1 MIKEKKQ
8 VETSKKNKINKK
20 NLSVHELIRK
30 DKYIPQF
37 KLLIEETKKIGKI
50 SFTKIKRFFTP
61 DVLNSA
67 DYQIVLN
74 HLRIQGIVL
83 KKRNRGPNNAN
94 SNLLKRQKRLAKK
107 LLKGEARTSDPVRM
121 YLKEM
126 GSVDLLTRQG
136 EVELSIKIE
145 NGKNKILQSVY
156 EFPFVYE
163 YFSILK
169 EKIINNE
176 VYLRHVVDL
185 ENFYRTYINKKIPVT
200 FEDASLNEE
209 TNQSIK
215 TEAEN
220 QVNEENEDDDDQ
232 LKKDMKEKKKKIDII
247 KDQKKNKPID
257 EENFTISFMES
268 KIEPKIFKILDNL
281 NKTYDRIKLLIK
293 EKKELLNKTQTLSP
307 TKLKNYQL
315 IKKKLINY
323 LDKLCLSEECINFF
337 ILKINE
343 INKKLIIPEGKF
355 LRLALDSGIDR
366 KEFLEDYDKNE
377 LNSYWPNRQ
386 SKKSKKWKNYF
397 SKNSKNLK
405 EVHNELIKIS
415 NESNL
420 AITELKHLSHEISIG
435 KNISETAKKQMIEAN
450 LRLVI
455 SIAKKYT
462 NRGLQFL
469 DLIQEGNIGLMK
481 AVDKFEYKR
490 GYKFSTYATWWI
502 RQAITR
508 SIADQART
516 IRIPVHMIE
525 TINKIIRTS
534 RIMLH
539 EIGREPTPEELSI
552 KLSIPLEKI
561 KKVMKIAREPVSFE
575 TPVGDDDDSFLGDFI
590 EDKNTIV
597 PGEAAVNSNLRE
609 TTTRVLSSLTPRE
622 ERVLRMRFGI
632 GVNSDHTL
640 EEVGQQFTVTRER
653 IRQIEAKAL
662 RKLKHPSRSKQLKSF
677 LDKT

>member
-1 MIKEKKQ
+1 MNKEKKQ
-8 VETSKKNKINKK
+8 SKTSNKAPSNKK
-20 NLSVHELIRK
+20 KLNVIDLIRK

-37 KLLIEETKKIGKI
+37 KTLIDETVKIGKI
-50 SFTKIKRFFTP
+50 SFTKIKKFFKP
-61 DVLNSA
+61 EVLNSP
-67 DYQIVLN
+67 DFEIVLN
-74 HLRIQGIVL
+74 HLKVRGIVL

-94 SNLLKRQKRLAKK
+94 ANLLKKQKRLAKK
-107 LLKGEARTSDPVRM
+107 LLKGEARTSDPVRL

-136 EVELSIKIE
+136 EVDLSIKIE
-145 NGKNKILQSVY
+145 DGKNRILESIY

-163 YFSILK
+163 YFSVLKKRILS
-169 EKIINNE
+169 NE
-176 VYLRHVVDL
+176 VFLRHVIDL
-185 ENFYRTYINKKIPVT
+185 EKFYTKHINKKIPIT
-200 FEDASLNEE
+200 FEDATLNEK
-209 TNQSIK
+209 TNESIK
-215 TEAEN
+215 TENEN
-220 QVNEENEDDDDQ
+220 KEENTDDI
-232 LKKDMKEKKKKIDII
+232 EKNQINKKKIELVDE
-247 KDQKKNKPID
+247 KKEKNVD

-268 KIEPKIFKILDNL
+268 KIEPKILRILDNL
-281 NKTYDRIKLLIK
+281 TNTYIKIKPLIN
-293 EKKELLNKTQTLSP
+293 EKKDLLNKTKKLSDK
-307 TKLKNYQL
+307 KLKNYQL
-315 IKKKLINY
+315 IKKKLITY
-323 LDKLCLSEECINFF
+323 IDKMCLSEECINFF
-337 ILKINE
+337 IVKIND
-343 INKKLIIPEGKF
+343 INKKLIIPEGQLLKI
-355 LRLALDSGIDR
+355 ALNSGINR
-366 KEFLEDYDKNE
+366 KEFLESYDKNE
-377 LNSYWPNRQ
+377 LNPYW
-386 SKKSKKWKNYF
+386 SKKQSLHSKLWKKYF
-397 SKNSKNLK
+397 QKNFKDLK
-405 EVHNELIKIS
+405 KINKELSNIS
-415 NESNL
+415 NESRL
-420 AITELKHLSHEISIG
+420 AITELKYLSKEISVG

-539 EIGREPTPEELSI
+539 EIGREPTPEELST

-561 KKVMKIAREPVSFE
+561 RKVMKIAREPVSFE

-590 EDKNTIV
+590 EDKNTVV
-597 PGEAAVNSNLRE
+597 PGEAAENSNLRE

-677 LDKT
+677 LDKS

>member
-8 VETSKKNKINKK
+8 EKTNNKTASNKK
-20 NLSVHELIRK
+20 RVSVVDLIRK

-37 KLLIEETKKIGKI
+37 KLLIEETKKVGKI
-50 SFTKIKRFFTP
+50 SFTKIKRFFT
-61 DVLNSA
+61 DEVLNSA
-67 DYQIVLN
+67 DFQIVLN
-74 HLRIQGIVL
+74 HLKIQGILL

-94 SNLLKRQKRLAKK
+94 SNLVKKQKRLAKK
-107 LLKGEARTSDPVRM
+107 LLKGEIRTSDPVRM

-145 NGKNKILQSVY
+145 NGKNKILQSIY

-169 EKIINNE
+169 KRIIENE

-185 ENFYRTYINKKIPVT
+185 EKFYRKHINKKIPIT
-200 FEDASLNEE
+200 LEDASLNEE
-209 TNQSIK
+209 TNESLKIE
-215 TEAEN
+215 TESKEKEK
-220 QVNEENEDDDDQ
+220 EEDEDDGT
-232 LKKDMKEKKKKIDII
+232 LKKKKF
-247 KDQKKNKPID
+247 KFKEEEKESRNVD

-281 NKTYDRIKLLIK
+281 YKTYFKIKPLIK
-293 EKKELLNKTQTLSP
+293 EKKELLNKTKDLP
-307 TKLKNYQL
+307 KTKLKNYQL
-315 IKKKLINY
+315 IKKKLIGY

-337 ILKINE
+337 ILNINK
-343 INKKLIIPEGKF
+343 INKKLIKPEGKL
-355 LRLALDSGIDR
+355 LRLALDTGIDR
-366 KEFLEDYDKNE
+366 KEFLKYYDKNE
-377 LNSYWPNRQ
+377 LNPYWFKKQ
-386 SKKSKKWKNYF
+386 SNYSKTWKKFFK
-397 SKNSKNLK
+397 KNSGELK
-405 EVHNELIKIS
+405 QSNNELIGIS
-415 NESNL
+415 NEYNL
-420 AITELKHLSHEISIG
+420 AISELKHLSHEIFLG
-435 KNISETAKKQMIEAN
+435 KNLSETAKKQMIEAN

-539 EIGREPTPEELSI
+539 EIGREPTPEELSK

-561 KKVMKIAREPVSFE
+561 RKVMKIAREPVSFE

-590 EDKNTIV
+590 EDKNTII

-632 GVNSDHTL
+632 GVNTDHTL

-677 LDKT
+677 LDKN

>member
-8 VETSKKNKINKK
+8 AKNNKK
-20 NLSVHELIRK
+20 TSNLKKKSVLELIRK

-61 DVLNSA
+61 EVIDSPEF
-67 DYQIVLN
+67 DIVLN
-74 HLRIQGIVL
+74 HLKAQGIIL
-83 KKRNRGPNNAN
+83 KKRNRGPNNSN
-94 SNLLKRQKRLAKK
+94 SSLLKKQKKLAKK

-136 EVELSIKIE
+136 EVDLSIKIE
-145 NGKNKILQSVY
+145 EGKKRILDSIF

-163 YFSILK
+163 YFSLLK
-169 EKIINNE
+169 KKIIDNE
-176 VYLRHVVDL
+176 VFLRHVIDL
-185 ENFYRTYINKKIPVT
+185 ENFYRKYINKKIPIS

-209 TNQSIK
+209 TNENIK
-215 TEAEN
+215 NESEN
-220 QVNEENEDDDDQ
+220 IDGEDIIEE
-232 LKKDMKEKKKKIDII
+232 KKEKEKIKIKPNLEEEKKAR
-247 KDQKKNKPID
+247 PLD

-281 NKTYDRIKLLIK
+281 TKTYIKIRPLIN
-293 EKKELLNKTQTLSP
+293 EKKDLLNKSKSLSNV
-307 TKLKNYQL
+307 KQKNYQN
-315 IKKKLINY
+315 IKKKLLNY
-323 LDKLCLSEECINFF
+323 LDKLCLSEDCINFF
-337 ILKINE
+337 ITE
-343 INKKLIIPEGKF
+343 INSVNKRLIGPEGNL

-366 KEFLEDYDKNE
+366 KDFLKDYEKNE
-377 LNSYWPNRQ
+377 LNAYWPKKQ
-386 SKKSKKWKNYF
+386 SKLSNSWKKYF
-397 SKNSKNLK
+397 EKNSKDLK
-405 EVHNELIKIS
+405 TINNELVKIS
-415 NESNL
+415 NETNL
-420 AITELKHLSHEISIG
+420 AITELKQLSNEISVG
-435 KNISETAKKQMIEAN
+435 KNISEAAKKQMIEAN

-539 EIGREPTPEELSI
+539 EIGREPTPEELST

-561 KKVMKIAREPVSFE
+561 RKVMKIAREPVSFE

-590 EDKNTIV
+590 EDKNTVV
-597 PGEAAVNSNLRE
+597 PGEAAENSNLRE

-677 LDKT
+677 LDKS

>member
-1 MIKEKKQ
+1 MIKENKKVKTTQ
-8 VETSKKNKINKK
+8 KNKINKK
-20 NLSVHELIRK
+20 NLSVLDLIRK

-37 KLLIEETKKIGKI
+37 KSLIEDTKKIGKI

-67 DYQIVLN
+67 DFQIVLN
-74 HLRIQGIVL
+74 HLRIQGIIL

-107 LLKGEARTSDPVRM
+107 LLKGETRTSDPVRM

-136 EVELSIKIE
+136 EVDLSIKIE
-145 NGKNKILQSVY
+145 DGKNKILQSVY

-169 EKIINNE
+169 ERIINNE
-176 VYLRHVVDL
+176 VYLRHVIDL
-185 ENFYRTYINKKIPVT
+185 EKFYRKYINKKIPIS

-215 TEAEN
+215 NETEN
-220 QVNEENEDDDDQ
+220 QDNEEEDKNQ
-232 LKKDMKEKKKKIDII
+232 PIENVEKKKKTIDIQ
-247 KDQKKNKPID
+247 DEKKNKLID

-268 KIEPKIFKILDNL
+268 KIEQKIFKILDNL
-281 NKTYDRIKLLIK
+281 NKTFDRIKLLIK
-293 EKKELLNKTQTLSP
+293 EKKELLNKTKTLSP

-323 LDKLCLSEECINFF
+323 LDKLCLSEDCITFF
-337 ILKINE
+337 ILKISE
-343 INKKLIIPEGKF
+343 INKKLITPEGKL

-366 KEFLEDYDKNE
+366 KEFLQDYDKNE
-377 LNSYWPNRQ
+377 LNAYWSKKQ
-386 SKKSKKWKNYF
+386 SKKSKEWKKFF
-397 SKNSKNLK
+397 SKNTKELK
-405 EVHNELIKIS
+405 EIHNDLIKIS
-415 NESNL
+415 NESTL
-420 AITELKHLSHEISIG
+420 AISELKHLSHEINVG

-561 KKVMKIAREPVSFE
+561 RKVMKIAREPVSFE

-590 EDKNTIV
+590 EDKNTLV
-597 PGEAAVNSNLRE
+597 PGDAAINSNLRE

-677 LDKT
+677 LDKS

>member
-1 MIKEKKQ
+1 MNKEKKQ
-8 VETSKKNKINKK
+8 SKTSNKVPSNKK
-20 NLSVHELIRK
+20 KLNVIDLIRK

-37 KLLIEETKKIGKI
+37 KTLIDETVKIGKI
-50 SFTKIKRFFTP
+50 SFTKIKKFFKP
-61 DVLNSA
+61 EVLNSP
-67 DYQIVLN
+67 DFEIVLN
-74 HLRIQGIVL
+74 HLKVRGIVL

-94 SNLLKRQKRLAKK
+94 ANLLKKQKRLAKK
-107 LLKGEARTSDPVRM
+107 LLKGEARTSDPVRL

-136 EVELSIKIE
+136 EVDLSIKIE
-145 NGKNKILQSVY
+145 DGKNRILESIY

-163 YFSILK
+163 YFSVLKKRILS
-169 EKIINNE
+169 NE
-176 VYLRHVVDL
+176 VFLRHVIDL
-185 ENFYRTYINKKIPVT
+185 EKFYTKHINKKIPIT
-200 FEDASLNEE
+200 FEDATLNEK
-209 TNQSIK
+209 TNESIK
-215 TEAEN
+215 TENEN
-220 QVNEENEDDDDQ
+220 KEENTDEI
-232 LKKDMKEKKKKIDII
+232 EKNQINKKKIELVDE
-247 KDQKKNKPID
+247 KKEKNVD

-268 KIEPKIFKILDNL
+268 KIEPKILRILDNL
-281 NKTYDRIKLLIK
+281 TNTYIKIKPLIN
-293 EKKELLNKTQTLSP
+293 EKKDLLNKTKKLSDK
-307 TKLKNYQL
+307 KLKNYQL
-315 IKKKLINY
+315 IKKKLITY
-323 LDKLCLSEECINFF
+323 IDKMCLSEECINFF
-337 ILKINE
+337 IVKIND
-343 INKKLIIPEGKF
+343 INKKLIIPEGQLLKI
-355 LRLALDSGIDR
+355 ALNSGINR
-366 KEFLEDYDKNE
+366 KEFLESYDKNE
-377 LNSYWPNRQ
+377 LNPYW
-386 SKKSKKWKNYF
+386 SKKQSLHSKLWKKYF
-397 SKNSKNLK
+397 QKNFKDLK
-405 EVHNELIKIS
+405 KINKELSNIS
-415 NESNL
+415 NESRL
-420 AITELKHLSHEISIG
+420 AITELKYLSKEISVG

-539 EIGREPTPEELSI
+539 EIGREPTPEELST

-561 KKVMKIAREPVSFE
+561 RKVMKIAREPVSFE

-590 EDKNTIV
+590 EDKNTVV
-597 PGEAAVNSNLRE
+597 PGEAAENSNLRE

-677 LDKT
+677 LDKS

>member
-1 MIKEKKQ
+1 MIKENKKVKTTQ
-8 VETSKKNKINKK
+8 KNKINKK
-20 NLSVHELIRK
+20 NLSVIDLIRK

-37 KLLIEETKKIGKI
+37 KSLIEDTKKIGKI

-67 DYQIVLN
+67 DFQIVLN
-74 HLRIQGIVL
+74 HLRIQGIIL

-107 LLKGEARTSDPVRM
+107 LLKGETRTSDPVRM

-136 EVELSIKIE
+136 EVDLSIKIE
-145 NGKNKILQSVY
+145 DGKNKILQSVY

-169 EKIINNE
+169 ERIINNE
-176 VYLRHVVDL
+176 VYLRHVIDL
-185 ENFYRTYINKKIPVT
+185 EKFYRKYINKKIPVS

-215 TEAEN
+215 NETEN
-220 QVNEENEDDDDQ
+220 QDNEEEDKNQ
-232 LKKDMKEKKKKIDII
+232 PIENVEKKKKTIEIQDE
-247 KDQKKNKPID
+247 KKNKLID

-268 KIEPKIFKILDNL
+268 KIEQKIFKILDNL
-281 NKTYDRIKLLIK
+281 NKTFDRIKLLIK
-293 EKKELLNKTQTLSP
+293 EKKELLNKTKTLSP

-323 LDKLCLSEECINFF
+323 LDKLCLSEDCITFF
-337 ILKINE
+337 ILKISE
-343 INKKLIIPEGKF
+343 INKKLITPEGKL

-366 KEFLEDYDKNE
+366 KEFLQDYDKNE
-377 LNSYWPNRQ
+377 LNVYWSKKQ
-386 SKKSKKWKNYF
+386 SKKSKEWKKFF
-397 SKNSKNLK
+397 SKNTKELK
-405 EVHNELIKIS
+405 EIHNDLIKIS
-415 NESNL
+415 NESTL
-420 AITELKHLSHEISIG
+420 AIVELKHLAHEINVG

-561 KKVMKIAREPVSFE
+561 RKVMKIAREPVSFE

-590 EDKNTIV
+590 EDKNTLV
-597 PGEAAVNSNLRE
+597 PGDAAINSNLRE

-677 LDKT
+677 LDKS

>member
-8 VETSKKNKINKK
+8 AKNNKK
-20 NLSVHELIRK
+20 TSNLKKKSVLELIRK

-61 DVLNSA
+61 EVIDSPEF
-67 DYQIVLN
+67 DIVLN
-74 HLRIQGIVL
+74 HLKAQGIIL
-83 KKRNRGPNNAN
+83 KKRNRGPNNSN
-94 SNLLKRQKRLAKK
+94 SSLLKKQKKLAKK

-136 EVELSIKIE
+136 EVDLSIKIE
-145 NGKNKILQSVY
+145 EGKKRILDSIF

-163 YFSILK
+163 YFSLLK
-169 EKIINNE
+169 KKIIDNE
-176 VYLRHVVDL
+176 VFLRHVIDL
-185 ENFYRTYINKKIPVT
+185 ENFYRKYINKKIPIS

-209 TNQSIK
+209 TNENIK
-215 TEAEN
+215 NESEN
-220 QVNEENEDDDDQ
+220 TDDENIIEEKN
-232 LKKDMKEKKKKIDII
+232 EKKKIKI
-247 KDQKKNKPID
+247 KPNLEEEKKARPLD

-281 NKTYDRIKLLIK
+281 TKTYIKIRPLIN
-293 EKKELLNKTQTLSP
+293 EKKDLLNKSKSLSNV
-307 TKLKNYQL
+307 KQKNYQN
-315 IKKKLINY
+315 IKKKLLNY
-323 LDKLCLSEECINFF
+323 LDKLCLSEDCINFF
-337 ILKINE
+337 ITE
-343 INKKLIIPEGKF
+343 INSINKRLIGPEGNL

-366 KEFLEDYDKNE
+366 KDFLKDYEKNE
-377 LNSYWPNRQ
+377 LNAYWPKKQ
-386 SKKSKKWKNYF
+386 SKLSNSWKKYF
-397 SKNSKNLK
+397 EKNSKDLK
-405 EVHNELIKIS
+405 TINNELVKIS
-415 NESNL
+415 NETNL
-420 AITELKHLSHEISIG
+420 AITELKHLSNEISIG
-435 KNISETAKKQMIEAN
+435 KNISEAAKKQMIEAN

-561 KKVMKIAREPVSFE
+561 RKVMKIAREPVSFE
-575 TPVGDDDDSFLGDFI
+575 TPVGDDDDSFLGVFI
-590 EDKNTIV
+590 EDKNTVV
-597 PGEAAVNSNLRE
+597 PGEAAENSNLRE

-632 GVNSDHTL
+632 GVNTDHTL

-677 LDKT
+677 LDKS

>member
-1 MIKEKKQ
+1 MIKEQKKA
-8 VETSKKNKINKK
+8 TTNKK
-20 NLSVHELIRK
+20 NISVKKKLSVYDLIRK

-37 KLLIEETKKIGKI
+37 KSLIEDTIKVGKI

-61 DVLNSA
+61 EVLDSA
-67 DYQIVLN
+67 DFVVVLN
-74 HLRIQGIVL
+74 HIKIKGILL
-83 KKRNRGPNNAN
+83 KRRNRGPNNAN
-94 SNLLKRQKRLAKK
+94 SNLLKKQKRLAKK

-126 GSVDLLTRQG
+126 GTVDLLTRQG

-145 NGKNKILQSVY
+145 EGNNKILQSIY

-169 EKIINNE
+169 KRIVNGE
-176 VYLRHVVDL
+176 VYLRNVIDL
-185 ENFYRTYINKKIPVT
+185 EKFYRKYIDKKIPIS
-200 FEDASLNEE
+200 FEDVSLNVN
-209 TNQSIK
+209 TNESIK
-215 TEAEN
+215 TESEN
-220 QVNEENEDDDDQ
+220 KNNEEENED
-232 LKKDMKEKKKKIDII
+232 EI
-247 KDQKKNKPID
+247 QKKEQNKKQNFEINKSKTFD

-268 KIEPKIFKILDNL
+268 KIEHKIFNILDNL
-281 NKTYDRIKLLIK
+281 NKTFIKVKHLIN
-293 EKKELLNKTQTLSP
+293 EKKELLNKTKMLTDK
-307 TKLKNYQL
+307 KLKNYQL
-315 IKKKLINY
+315 IKKKLVNY
-323 LDKLCLSEECINFF
+323 LDKLCLSEDCIRFF

-343 INKKLIIPEGKF
+343 INKKLIIPEGKL
-355 LRLALDSGIDR
+355 LRLAVNAGLDR
-366 KEFLEDYDKNE
+366 KDFLKYYDKNE
-377 LNSYWPNRQ
+377 LNSHWPKKQ
-386 SKKSKKWKNYF
+386 AKHSKIWKRYF
-397 SKNSKNLK
+397 QKNSKDIKKVNK
-405 EVHNELIKIS
+405 ELIKIS
-415 NESNL
+415 NESEL
-420 AITELKHLSHEISIG
+420 AITELKYLSNEISIG
-435 KNISETAKKQMIEAN
+435 KRISETAKKQMIEAN

-552 KLSIPLEKI
+552 KLAIPLEKI
-561 KKVMKIAREPVSFE
+561 RKVMKIAREPVSFE
-575 TPVGDDDDSFLGDFI
+575 TPVGDDEDSFLGNFI

-597 PGEAAVNSNLRE
+597 PGKAAENSNLRE

-662 RKLKHPSRSKQLKSF
+662 RKLKHPSRRKQLKSF
-677 LDKT
+677 LDRS

>member
-8 VETSKKNKINKK
+8 EKNNKTNPTVEKR
-20 NLSVHELIRK
+20 LSVHELIRK
-30 DKYIPQF
+30 DKYVPQF
-37 KLLIEETKKIGKI
+37 KSLIEETKKIGKI

-61 DVLNSA
+61 EVIDSPEFG
-67 DYQIVLN
+67 IVLN
-74 HLRIQGIVL
+74 HLKINGIIL
-83 KKRNRGPNNAN
+83 KKRNRGPNNTN
-94 SNLLKRQKRLAKK
+94 SSLLKKQKRLAKK
-107 LLKGEARTSDPVRM
+107 LLKGETRTSDPVRM

-136 EVELSIKIE
+136 EVDLSIKIE
-145 NGKNKILQSVY
+145 NGKNKILQSIY

-163 YFSILK
+163 YFTILK
-169 EKIINNE
+169 KKIIDSE

-185 ENFYRTYINKKIPVT
+185 ENFYRKYINKKIPVT

-209 TNQSIK
+209 TNESIK
-215 TEAEN
+215 NEN
-220 QVNEENEDDDDQ
+220 ENEINEKENKNEINLNKGNKKVNFNEE
-232 LKKDMKEKKKKIDII
+232 KKI
-247 KDQKKNKPID
+247 KLFD
-257 EENFTISFMES
+257 EENFTISFMEQ

-281 NKTYDRIKLLIK
+281 NKTYIKIKPLIN
-293 EKKELLNKTQTLSP
+293 EKKELLNKTKTLSN
-307 TKLKNYQL
+307 TKLKNYQQ
-315 IKKKLINY
+315 IKKKLIKY

-337 ILKINE
+337 IININEVSKKLIVPEGQLLKLALDTGLDRKDFLKHYENNELNTYWPTKQSKHNRIWKKYFQKNSKELKE
-343 INKKLIIPEGKF
+343 INKKLK
-355 LRLALDSGIDR
+355 L
-366 KEFLEDYDKNE
+366 
-377 LNSYWPNRQ
+377 
-386 SKKSKKWKNYF
+386 
-397 SKNSKNLK
+397 
-405 EVHNELIKIS
+405 IS
-415 NESNL
+415 NESRL
-420 AITELKHLSHEISIG
+420 AITELKFLANEIRVG
-435 KNISETAKKQMIEAN
+435 RNISETAKKQMIEAN

-561 KKVMKIAREPVSFE
+561 RKVMKIAREPVSFE

-597 PGEAAVNSNLRE
+597 PGEAAENSNLRE

-677 LDKT
+677 LDKS

>member
-1 MIKEKKQ
+1 MIKEKKKVKTTQ
-8 VETSKKNKINKK
+8 KINKK
-20 NLSVHELIRK
+20 NLSVLDLIRK

-37 KLLIEETKKIGKI
+37 KSLIEDTKKIGKI

-67 DYQIVLN
+67 DFQIVLN
-74 HLRIQGIVL
+74 HLRIQGIIL

-107 LLKGEARTSDPVRM
+107 LLKGETRTSDPVRM

-136 EVELSIKIE
+136 EVDLSIKIE
-145 NGKNKILQSVY
+145 DGKNKILQSVY

-169 EKIINNE
+169 ERIINNE
-176 VYLRHVVDL
+176 VYLRHVIDL
-185 ENFYRTYINKKIPVT
+185 EKFYRKYIDKKIPVS

-215 TEAEN
+215 NENEN
-220 QVNEENEDDDDQ
+220 QDNEEEDKNQ
-232 LKKDMKEKKKKIDII
+232 PIENVEKKKKTIDIQDEK
-247 KDQKKNKPID
+247 KDKLID

-268 KIEPKIFKILDNL
+268 KIEQKIFKILDNL
-281 NKTYDRIKLLIK
+281 NKTFDRIKLLIK
-293 EKKELLNKTQTLSP
+293 EKKELLNKTKTLSP

-323 LDKLCLSEECINFF
+323 LDKLCLSEDCITFF

-343 INKKLIIPEGKF
+343 INKKLIIPEGKL

-366 KEFLEDYDKNE
+366 KEFLQDYDKNE
-377 LNSYWPNRQ
+377 LNAYWSKKQ
-386 SKKSKKWKNYF
+386 SKKSKEWKKFF
-397 SKNSKNLK
+397 SKNTKELK
-405 EVHNELIKIS
+405 EVHNDLIKIS
-415 NESNL
+415 NESTL
-420 AITELKHLSHEISIG
+420 AIAELKHLSHEINIG

-561 KKVMKIAREPVSFE
+561 RKVMKIAREPVSFE

-590 EDKNTIV
+590 EDKNTLV
-597 PGEAAVNSNLRE
+597 PGDAAVNSNLRE

-677 LDKT
+677 LDKS

>member
-1 MIKEKKQ
+1 MNKEKKQ
-8 VETSKKNKINKK
+8 SKTSNKVPSNKK
-20 NLSVHELIRK
+20 KLNVIDLIRK

-37 KLLIEETKKIGKI
+37 KTLIDETVKIGKI
-50 SFTKIKRFFTP
+50 SFTKIKKFFKP
-61 DVLNSA
+61 EVLNSP
-67 DYQIVLN
+67 DFEIVLN
-74 HLRIQGIVL
+74 HLKVRGIVL

-94 SNLLKRQKRLAKK
+94 ANLLKKQKRLAKK
-107 LLKGEARTSDPVRM
+107 LLKGEARTSDPVRL

-136 EVELSIKIE
+136 EVDLSIKIE
-145 NGKNKILQSVY
+145 DGKNRILESIY

-163 YFSILK
+163 YFSVLKKRILS
-169 EKIINNE
+169 NE
-176 VYLRHVVDL
+176 VFLRHVIDL
-185 ENFYRTYINKKIPVT
+185 ERFYTKHINKKIPIT
-200 FEDASLNEE
+200 FEDATLNEK
-209 TNQSIK
+209 TNESIK
-215 TEAEN
+215 TENEN
-220 QVNEENEDDDDQ
+220 KEENTDEI
-232 LKKDMKEKKKKIDII
+232 EKNQINKKKIELVDE
-247 KDQKKNKPID
+247 KKEKNVD

-268 KIEPKIFKILDNL
+268 KIEPKILRILDNL
-281 NKTYDRIKLLIK
+281 TNTYIKIKPLIN
-293 EKKELLNKTQTLSP
+293 EKKDLLNKTKKLSDK
-307 TKLKNYQL
+307 KLKNYQL
-315 IKKKLINY
+315 IKKKLITY
-323 LDKLCLSEECINFF
+323 IDKMCLSEECINFF
-337 ILKINE
+337 IVKIND
-343 INKKLIIPEGKF
+343 INKKLIIPEGQLLKI
-355 LRLALDSGIDR
+355 ALNSGINR
-366 KEFLEDYDKNE
+366 KEFLESYDKNE
-377 LNSYWPNRQ
+377 LNPYW
-386 SKKSKKWKNYF
+386 SKKQSLHSKLWKKYF
-397 SKNSKNLK
+397 QKNFKDLK
-405 EVHNELIKIS
+405 KINKELSNIS
-415 NESNL
+415 NESRL
-420 AITELKHLSHEISIG
+420 AITELKYLSKEISVG

-539 EIGREPTPEELSI
+539 EIGREPTPEELST

-561 KKVMKIAREPVSFE
+561 RKVMKIAREPVSFE

-590 EDKNTIV
+590 EDKNTVV
-597 PGEAAVNSNLRE
+597 PGEAAENSNLRE

-677 LDKT
+677 LDKS

>member
-1 MIKEKKQ
+1 MIKEKKKVKTTQ
-8 VETSKKNKINKK
+8 KINKK
-20 NLSVHELIRK
+20 NLSVLDLIRK

-37 KLLIEETKKIGKI
+37 KSLIEDTKKIGKI

-67 DYQIVLN
+67 DFQIVLN
-74 HLRIQGIVL
+74 HLRIQGIIL

-107 LLKGEARTSDPVRM
+107 LLKGETRTSDPVRM

-136 EVELSIKIE
+136 EVDLSIKIE
-145 NGKNKILQSVY
+145 DGKNKILQSVY

-169 EKIINNE
+169 ERIINNE
-176 VYLRHVVDL
+176 VYLRHVIDL
-185 ENFYRTYINKKIPVT
+185 EKFYRKYINKKIPVS

-215 TEAEN
+215 NETEN
-220 QVNEENEDDDDQ
+220 QDNEEEDKNQ
-232 LKKDMKEKKKKIDII
+232 PIENVEKKKKTIDIQDEK
-247 KDQKKNKPID
+247 KDKLID

-268 KIEPKIFKILDNL
+268 KIEQKIFKILDNL
-281 NKTYDRIKLLIK
+281 NKTFDRIKLLIK
-293 EKKELLNKTQTLSP
+293 EKKELLNKTKTLSP

-323 LDKLCLSEECINFF
+323 LDKLCLSEDCITFF
-337 ILKINE
+337 ILKISE
-343 INKKLIIPEGKF
+343 INKKLITPEGKL

-366 KEFLEDYDKNE
+366 KEFLQDYDKNE
-377 LNSYWPNRQ
+377 LNAYWSKKQ
-386 SKKSKKWKNYF
+386 SKKSKEWKKFF
-397 SKNSKNLK
+397 SKNTKELK
-405 EVHNELIKIS
+405 EIHNDLIKIS
-415 NESNL
+415 NESTL
-420 AITELKHLSHEISIG
+420 AISELKHLSHEINVG

-561 KKVMKIAREPVSFE
+561 RKVMKIAREPVSFE

-590 EDKNTIV
+590 EDKNTLV
-597 PGEAAVNSNLRE
+597 PGDAAVNSNLRE

-677 LDKT
+677 LDKS

>member
-1 MIKEKKQ
+1 MIKEKKKVKTTQ
-8 VETSKKNKINKK
+8 KINKK
-20 NLSVHELIRK
+20 NLSVLDLIRK

-37 KLLIEETKKIGKI
+37 KSLIEDTKKIGKI

-67 DYQIVLN
+67 DFQIVLN
-74 HLRIQGIVL
+74 HLRIQGIIL

-107 LLKGEARTSDPVRM
+107 LLKGETRTSDPVRM

-136 EVELSIKIE
+136 EVDLSIKIE
-145 NGKNKILQSVY
+145 DGKNKILQSVY

-169 EKIINNE
+169 ERIINNE
-176 VYLRHVVDL
+176 VYLRHVIDL
-185 ENFYRTYINKKIPVT
+185 EKFYRKYIDKKIPVS

-215 TEAEN
+215 NETEN
-220 QVNEENEDDDDQ
+220 QDNEEEDKNQ
-232 LKKDMKEKKKKIDII
+232 PIENVEKKKKTIDIQ
-247 KDQKKNKPID
+247 DEKKNKLID

-268 KIEPKIFKILDNL
+268 KIEQKIFKILDNL
-281 NKTYDRIKLLIK
+281 NKTFDRIKLLIK
-293 EKKELLNKTQTLSP
+293 EKKELLNKTKTLSP

-323 LDKLCLSEECINFF
+323 LDKLCLSEDCITFF
-337 ILKINE
+337 ILKITE
-343 INKKLIIPEGKF
+343 INKKLTAPEGQL

-366 KEFLEDYDKNE
+366 KEFLQDYDKNE
-377 LNSYWPNRQ
+377 LNVYWSKKQ
-386 SKKSKKWKNYF
+386 SKKSKEWKKFF
-397 SKNSKNLK
+397 SKNTKELK
-405 EVHNELIKIS
+405 EIHNDLIKIS
-415 NESNL
+415 NESTL
-420 AITELKHLSHEISIG
+420 AISELKHLSHEINIG

-561 KKVMKIAREPVSFE
+561 RKVMKIAREPVSFE

-590 EDKNTIV
+590 EDKNTLV
-597 PGEAAVNSNLRE
+597 PGDAAINSNLRE

-677 LDKT
+677 LDKS

>member
-1 MIKEKKQ
+1 
-8 VETSKKNKINKK
+8 
-20 NLSVHELIRK
+20 
-30 DKYIPQF
+30 
-37 KLLIEETKKIGKI
+37 
-50 SFTKIKRFFTP
+50 
-61 DVLNSA
+61 
-67 DYQIVLN
+67 
-74 HLRIQGIVL
+74 
-83 KKRNRGPNNAN
+83 
-94 SNLLKRQKRLAKK
+94 
-107 LLKGEARTSDPVRM
+107 
-121 YLKEM
+121 
-126 GSVDLLTRQG
+126 
-136 EVELSIKIE
+136 
-145 NGKNKILQSVY
+145 
-156 EFPFVYE
+156 
-163 YFSILK
+163 
-169 EKIINNE
+169 
-176 VYLRHVVDL
+176 
-185 ENFYRTYINKKIPVT
+185 
-200 FEDASLNEE
+200 
-209 TNQSIK
+209 
-215 TEAEN
+215 
-220 QVNEENEDDDDQ
+220 
-232 LKKDMKEKKKKIDII
+232 
-247 KDQKKNKPID
+247 
-257 EENFTISFMES
+257 MES
-268 KIEPKIFKILDNL
+268 KIEPKIFKLLDNL
-281 NKTYDRIKLLIK
+281 NKTYDRIKFLIK
-293 EKKELLNKTQTLSP
+293 EKKDLLNKTKTLSP

-323 LDKLCLSEECINFF
+323 LEKLCLSEECIAFF
-337 ILKINE
+337 ILKINT
-343 INKKLIIPEGKF
+343 INTNLIVPEGRL
-355 LRLALDSGIDR
+355 LRLALDSGVDR
-366 KEFLEDYDKNE
+366 KEFLQDYHKNE
-377 LNSYWPNRQ
+377 LNSYWSKKQ
-386 SKKSKKWKNYF
+386 SKKSKEWKKYF
-397 SKNSKNLK
+397 IKNSKDLK
-405 EVHNELIKIS
+405 EIHNGLIKIS

-539 EIGREPTPEELSI
+539 EIGREPTPEELST

-561 KKVMKIAREPVSFE
+561 RKVMKIAREPVSFE

-590 EDKNTIV
+590 EDKNTLV
-597 PGEAAVNSNLRE
+597 PGDAAVNSNLRE

-677 LDKT
+677 LDKS

>member
-1 MIKEKKQ
+1 MIKEKKK
-8 VETSKKNKINKK
+8 EKTNNKNIDNKK
-20 NLSVHELIRK
+20 KLSVYDLIRK
-30 DKYIPQF
+30 EKYIPQF
-37 KLLIEETKKIGKI
+37 KSLIEETVKVGKI

-61 DVLNSA
+61 DVLDSDDFNR
-67 DYQIVLN
+67 VLN
-74 HLRIQGIVL
+74 HLKIKGIIL
-83 KKRNRGPNNAN
+83 KRRNRGPNNAN
-94 SNLLKRQKRLAKK
+94 SNLLKKQKRLAKK

-126 GSVDLLTRQG
+126 GTVDLLTRQG
-136 EVELSIKIE
+136 EVDLSIKIE
-145 NGKNKILQSVY
+145 EGNNKILESIY

-163 YFSILK
+163 YFSTLK
-169 EKIINNE
+169 KRIVDGEI
-176 VYLRHVVDL
+176 YLRNVVDL
-185 ENFYRTYINKKIPVT
+185 EQFYRTYINKKIPVS

-209 TNQSIK
+209 TNEIIK
-215 TEAEN
+215 TESES
-220 QVNEENEDDDDQ
+220 QKNEDEDENEKEI
-232 LKKDMKEKKKKIDII
+232 KKKEEKKQFNLTE
-247 KDQKKNKPID
+247 QKTKVFD

-268 KIEPKIFKILDNL
+268 KIEPKIFIILDNL
-281 NKTYDRIKLLIK
+281 NKTFIKIKHLIN
-293 EKKELLNKTQTLSP
+293 EKKELLNKTKMLSDK
-307 TKLKNYQL
+307 KLKNYQL

-323 LDKLCLSEECINFF
+323 LNKLCLSEGCINFF
-337 ILKINE
+337 ILKISE
-343 INKKLIIPEGKF
+343 LNKKLLAPEGK
-355 LRLALDSGIDR
+355 LLKLALDVGLER
-366 KEFLEDYDKNE
+366 KKFLNCYDKNE
-377 LNSYWPNRQ
+377 LNPSWTKTQ
-386 SKKSKKWKNYF
+386 SKHNNVWKKYF
-397 SKNSKNLK
+397 KKNSKDIK
-405 EVHNELIKIS
+405 EVNHELKKIS
-415 NESNL
+415 NESDL
-420 AITELKHLSHEISIG
+420 AITELKYLSNEISVG
-435 KNISETAKKQMIEAN
+435 KRISETAKKKMIEAN

-561 KKVMKIAREPVSFE
+561 RKVMKIAREPVSFE
-575 TPVGDDDDSFLGDFI
+575 TPVGDEEDSFLGDFI

-597 PGEAAVNSNLRE
+597 PGEAAENSNLRE

-632 GVNSDHTL
+632 GVNTDHTL

-677 LDKT
+677 LDKS

>member
-1 MIKEKKQ
+1 MIKEQKKTQ
-8 VETSKKNKINKK
+8 TNKK
-20 NLSVHELIRK
+20 NTNIKKKLSVHELIRK

-37 KLLIEETKKIGKI
+37 KSLIEDTIKVGKI

-61 DVLNSA
+61 EVLNS
-67 DYQIVLN
+67 DDFEIILN
-74 HLRIQGIVL
+74 HLKIKGILL
-83 KKRNRGPNNAN
+83 KRRNRGPNNAN
-94 SNLLKRQKRLAKK
+94 SNLLKKQKRLAKK

-145 NGKNKILQSVY
+145 DGKNKILQSIY

-163 YFSILK
+163 YFSTLK
-169 EKIINNE
+169 KKIFDNDI
-176 VYLRHVVDL
+176 YLRNVIDL
-185 ENFYRTYINKKIPVT
+185 EKFYRKYIDKKIPIS
-200 FEDASLNEE
+200 FEDVSLNVD
-209 TNQSIK
+209 TNESIK
-215 TEAEN
+215 TESEN
-220 QVNEENEDDDDQ
+220 KNNEEENEDEIQ
-232 LKKDMKEKKKKIDII
+232 TKEQNKKPDFEI
-247 KDQKKNKPID
+247 NKSKPFD

-268 KIEPKIFKILDNL
+268 KIEHKIFKILDNL
-281 NKTYDRIKLLIK
+281 NKTFVKVKHLIN
-293 EKKELLNKTQTLSP
+293 EKKELLNKTKMLSDK
-307 TKLKNYQL
+307 KLKNYQL

-323 LDKLCLSEECINFF
+323 LDKLCLSEGCISFF

-343 INKKLIIPEGKF
+343 INKKLIIPEGK
-355 LRLALDSGIDR
+355 LLKLAVETGLDR
-366 KEFLEDYDKNE
+366 KDFLKYYDKNE
-377 LNSYWPNRQ
+377 LNSYW
-386 SKKSKKWKNYF
+386 SKKQAKHSKIWKRYF
-397 SKNSKNLK
+397 QKNSKDIKKVN
-405 EVHNELIKIS
+405 NELIKIS
-415 NESNL
+415 NESKL
-420 AITELKHLSHEISIG
+420 AITELKHLSNEISIG
-435 KNISETAKKQMIEAN
+435 KRISETAKKQMIEAN

-561 KKVMKIAREPVSFE
+561 RKVMKIAREPVSFE
-575 TPVGDDDDSFLGDFI
+575 TPVGDDEDSFLGDFI

-597 PGEAAVNSNLRE
+597 PGKAAENSNLRE

-677 LDKT
+677 LDKS

>member
-1 MIKEKKQ
+1 MIKEQKKA
-8 VETSKKNKINKK
+8 TTNKK
-20 NLSVHELIRK
+20 NISVKKKLSVYDLIRK

-37 KLLIEETKKIGKI
+37 KSLIEDTIKVGKI

-61 DVLNSA
+61 EVLDSA
-67 DYQIVLN
+67 DFVVVLN
-74 HLRIQGIVL
+74 HIKIKGILL
-83 KKRNRGPNNAN
+83 KRRNRGPNNAN
-94 SNLLKRQKRLAKK
+94 SNLLKKQKRLAKK

-126 GSVDLLTRQG
+126 GTVDLLTRQG

-145 NGKNKILQSVY
+145 EGNNKILQSIY

-169 EKIINNE
+169 KRIVNGE
-176 VYLRHVVDL
+176 VYLRNVIDL
-185 ENFYRTYINKKIPVT
+185 EKFYRKYIDKKIPIS
-200 FEDASLNEE
+200 FEDVSLNVD
-209 TNQSIK
+209 TNESIK
-215 TEAEN
+215 TESEN
-220 QVNEENEDDDDQ
+220 KNNEEENED
-232 LKKDMKEKKKKIDII
+232 EI
-247 KDQKKNKPID
+247 QKKEQNKKQNFEINKSKTFD

-268 KIEPKIFKILDNL
+268 KIEHKIFNILDNL
-281 NKTYDRIKLLIK
+281 NKTFIKVKHLIN
-293 EKKELLNKTQTLSP
+293 EKKELLNKTKMLTDK
-307 TKLKNYQL
+307 KLKNYQL
-315 IKKKLINY
+315 IKKKLVNY
-323 LDKLCLSEECINFF
+323 LDKLCLSEDCIRFF

-343 INKKLIIPEGKF
+343 INKKLIIPEGKL
-355 LRLALDSGIDR
+355 LRLAVNAGLDR
-366 KEFLEDYDKNE
+366 KDFLKYYDKNE
-377 LNSYWPNRQ
+377 LNSHWPKKQ
-386 SKKSKKWKNYF
+386 AKHSKIWKRYF
-397 SKNSKNLK
+397 QKNSKDIKKVNK
-405 EVHNELIKIS
+405 ELIKIS
-415 NESNL
+415 NESEL
-420 AITELKHLSHEISIG
+420 AITELKYLSNEISIG
-435 KNISETAKKQMIEAN
+435 KRISETAKKQMIEAN

-552 KLSIPLEKI
+552 KLAIPLEKI
-561 KKVMKIAREPVSFE
+561 RKVMKIAREPVSFE
-575 TPVGDDDDSFLGDFI
+575 TPVGDDEDSFLGNFI

-597 PGEAAVNSNLRE
+597 PGKAAENSNLRE

-662 RKLKHPSRSKQLKSF
+662 RKLKHPSRRKQLKSF
-677 LDKT
+677 LDRS

>member
-1 MIKEKKQ
+1 
-8 VETSKKNKINKK
+8 
-20 NLSVHELIRK
+20 
-30 DKYIPQF
+30 
-37 KLLIEETKKIGKI
+37 
-50 SFTKIKRFFTP
+50 
-61 DVLNSA
+61 
-67 DYQIVLN
+67 
-74 HLRIQGIVL
+74 
-83 KKRNRGPNNAN
+83 
-94 SNLLKRQKRLAKK
+94 
-107 LLKGEARTSDPVRM
+107 
-121 YLKEM
+121 
-126 GSVDLLTRQG
+126 
-136 EVELSIKIE
+136 
-145 NGKNKILQSVY
+145 
-156 EFPFVYE
+156 
-163 YFSILK
+163 
-169 EKIINNE
+169 
-176 VYLRHVVDL
+176 
-185 ENFYRTYINKKIPVT
+185 
-200 FEDASLNEE
+200 
-209 TNQSIK
+209 
-215 TEAEN
+215 
-220 QVNEENEDDDDQ
+220 
-232 LKKDMKEKKKKIDII
+232 MKEKKKKIDII

-281 NKTYDRIKLLIK
+281 NKTYDRIKFLIK

-386 SKKSKKWKNYF
+386 SKKSRKWKNYF

-405 EVHNELIKIS
+405 EVHNELIEIS